1 MFGGGW
7 GRPPPPSSPLE
18 RLINDSPVLQGASA
32 QLQQARAFANAHLRD
47 TEPWQLLCLGMLL
60 AFVASRLLARAAL
73 ARRTLTDKGWRQL
86 FFGFLLD
93 LPGVRGVVARQQA
106 SAVAKLRAGLQKDR
120 AGAAAGPSDAIT
132 LLPKEGISAAQIKAR
147 LARKA
152 AGDVRFA
159 EGESRVSG
167 AVYLVG
173 TSHQLLLNEV
183 YKQFSITNPM
193 HADVFPS
200 VRKMVRIE
208 GIGGAQRF
216 FPLSLFPHFSSPFY
230 ISFCRRVR
238 WWR

>member
-1 MFGGGW
+1 MFGGW
-7 GRPPPPSSPLE
+7 GKPPPPASPLE
-18 RLINDSPVLQGASA
+18 RLTNVIFQGAST
-32 QLQQARAFANAHLRD
+32 QLQTARIFANAHLDD
-47 TEPWQLLCLGMLL
+47 TEPWQLLFLGALL
-60 AFVASRLLARAAL
+60 FFILSRLLALFGR

-120 AGAAAGPSDAIT
+120 TGAAIGPSDAIT
-132 LLPKEGISAAQIKAR
+132 ILPKEGISAAQVKAR
-147 LARKA
+147 MMRKA

-159 EGESRVSG
+159 EGDSRVSG
-167 AVYLVG
+167 AVYLTG

-200 VRKMVRIE
+200 VRKMVRK
-208 GIGGAQRF
+208 Q
-216 FPLSLFPHFSSPFY
+216 P
-230 ISFCRRVR
+230 
-238 WWR
+238 